1 MTLMLI
7 SSGLLLVAAVT
18 GIILNRKLS
27 KIIDRKNEI
36 ILQQQAKEYELLK
49 MTTYVKA
56 TVEKRLSPDY
66 CFAVCRT
73 TARGAKLDIKC
84 FYFDPLDSDDVLYK
98 LNCAEELADKLNENP

>member
-1 MTLMLI
+1 MTLMLF
-7 SSGLLLVAAVT
+7 SYGLLLGAAVT

-27 KIIDRKNEI
+27 KIIDRKNGI
-36 ILQQQAKEYELLK
+36 ILQQQVAEYELLK
-49 MTTYVKA
+49 TTTHVKA
-56 TVEKRLSPDY
+56 TVEKRLSTDY

-98 LNCAEELADKLNENP
+98 LNCAEEVADKLNENP